1 MSHNSKQLVCIVL
14 IVTGILFTATAQ
26 NVKPNDLKFYLKHM
40 DILLQDGGK
49 WKTLNK
55 DYNPAEEWSASYLGY
70 EFNKGIHANTLLLK
84 ITGYIPKKSQWV
96 TFWDGFYTWDHKK
109 QKLVYQSVN
118 NNGAIA
124 SGESESIRDE
134 EMVQVFSIT
143 TPDGKVEKHKD
154 VEKISGTNIISTRAV
169 YTSGKWVPEN
179 TLTWNRIEQP
189 SGNLTFMT
197 TRDGNFEI
205 YSMDAKGENLKNLS
219 CNKAIDYAF
228 SYAPD
233 GRLAFYSN
241 RDGND
246 EIYIMDADGKK
257 QTNISNH
264 PSGDRVPYF
273 SPDGKHVM
281 FISNRDEKNGEIYVM
296 DADGKNLKR
305 LTNNG
310 YFEDAA
316 GWSNDGKKIYFS
328 RELKDLKDTS
338 ANAPGNG
345 EIFVMD
351 ADGTNETR
359 LTNRPGFDGG
369 PTLSPDGSKIAFYGK
384 TADGNY
390 EIFLMDVDG
399 KNIVNLTEDVL
410 EDYSPSWS
418 PDGKWIA
425 YTNGNSKNYDAWLI
439 HLETKIK
446 MRLTT
451 QTKRDESPFWQPAK

>member
-1 MSHNSKQLVCIVL
+1 MYKNILCAAFILLVTIHKVN
-14 IVTGILFTATAQ
+14 AQ
-26 NVKPNDLKFYLKHM
+26 TNTNPGLKSYLKQC

-49 WKTLNK
+49 WRSK
-55 DYNPAEEWSASYLGY
+55 NPDHDPVKEFSPSYFGY
-70 EFNKGIHANTLLLK
+70 EFTKGINANTLLLK
-84 ITGYIPKKSQWV
+84 IAGYLPRRSQWV
-96 TFWDGFYTWDHKK
+96 VLWDGYYTWNQQK
-109 QKLVYQSVN
+109 QKIIYQSVN
-118 NNGAIA
+118 IEGALA
-124 SGESESIRDE
+124 AGESER
-134 EMVQVFSIT
+134 IT
-143 TPDGKVEKHKD
+143 DSGMTLNITITSPDGKPDRYREIQKLTGNEIQSANMVQ
-154 VEKISGTNIISTRAV
+154 NA
-169 YTSGKWVPEN
+169 GKWESKKTTN
-179 TLTWNRIEQP
+179 WSRLEQP
-189 SGNLTFMT
+189 TGNLTFMT

-205 YSMDAKGENLKNLS
+205 YSMDTKGENLKNLS

-241 RDGND
+241 RDGNN

-273 SPDGKHVM
+273 SPDGKQVM

-305 LTNNG
+305 LTSNG

-316 GWSNDGKKIYFS
+316 GWSPDGKKIYFS
-328 RELKDLKDTS
+328 RELRDLKDTS

-345 EIFVMD
+345 EIFVMN

-369 PTLSPDGSKIAFYGK
+369 PALSPDGSKIAFYGK

-390 EIFLMDVDG
+390 EIFLMDTDG
-399 KNIVNLTEDVL
+399 KNMINLTEDPM

-425 YTNGNSKNYDAWLI
+425 YTKGDSKNYDVWMI
-439 HLETKIK
+439 HLETRIK
-446 MRLTT
+446 TRLTT
-451 QTKRDESPFWQPAK
+451 QPRRDESPFWMPGK